1 MYTLLCSEGSKVVAM
16 LKFNLKIIKKHSMN
30 WFTEKDLDK
39 WTGMQL
45 SKNHKTLNEAQSW
58 GPMNAISW
66 EVDMGESLEYR
77 SLKPAMGNIAGLW
90 EKNKWIIFLIVGF
103 W

>member
-1 MYTLLCSEGSKVVAM
+1 
-16 LKFNLKIIKKHSMN
+16 
-30 WFTEKDLDK
+30 
-39 WTGMQL
+39 MQL
-45 SKNHKTLNEAQSW
+45 SKNHKTLNEAQSQ

-90 EKNKWIIFLIVGF
+90 KKNNFFLIVGF
-103 W
+103 WQ